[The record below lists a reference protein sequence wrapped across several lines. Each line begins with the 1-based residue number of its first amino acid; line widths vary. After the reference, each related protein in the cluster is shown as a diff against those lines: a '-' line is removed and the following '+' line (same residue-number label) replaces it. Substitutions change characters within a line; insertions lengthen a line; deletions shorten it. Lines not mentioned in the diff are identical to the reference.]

1 MEELYLIS
9 SCFFRS
15 CSLHTLLA
23 FGFFFR
29 LVVVLLAETV
39 LCLAGLCCSVEMTVF
54 YTSVSVGRS
63 GTRLAVHA
71 EVWESISLLRNL
83 A

>member
-9 SCFFRS
+9 SRAAAF
-15 CSLHTLLA
+15 TLAGIWVL
-23 FGFFFR
+23 FPL
-29 LVVVLLAETV
+29 LVVVLLAETA
-39 LCLAGLCCSVEMTVF
+39 LCLAGLCCDVEMTVLI
-54 YTSVSVGRS
+54 TSVSVGRS
-63 GTRLAVHA
+63 GTRLEVHV

>member
-9 SCFFRS
+9 SRAAAF
-15 CSLHTLLA
+15 TLAGIWVL
-23 FGFFFR
+23 FP
-29 LVVVLLAETV
+29 LLVVVVLLAETA
-39 LCLAGLCCSVEMTVF
+39 LCLAGLCCDVEMTVLI
-54 YTSVSVGRS
+54 TSVSVGRS
-63 GTRLAVHA
+63 GTRLEVHV